1 MKYRTKLF
9 VLVVALVVVTNGL
22 LAFASHRQCDILLHD
37 EVHRKLRSI
46 AATAAVLLE
55 PDLVAKVRARSD
67 ESRPEYGLLRA
78 QLQKIRNANRRK
90 DAWVERI
97 FTLVPAPENNSV
109 VEYGV
114 DSEEQFELV
123 HHAGDIYMRNGAPV
137 SIGIEGIDQLADRLE
152 NFQAGYNAAFA
163 PIRDRSGKL
172 IADLGIAGVP
182 APFSTL
188 HQVGPQI
195 LFSFGLTVALALVV
209 AMALSWQVTQP
220 LYHLRRAIESIG
232 KDDLNATVR
241 PGMTGEFAELGA
253 SIDAMAAGLR
263 ERDTI
268 KRAFSGYL
276 SRQMLDI
283 VLANGQTAT
292 LKGERRRVTVLFADI
307 RGFNRDIGGHA
318 P

>member
-123 HHAGDIYMRNGAPV
+123 HHATPPSLLSETAP
-137 SIGIEGIDQLADRLE
+137 E
-152 NFQAGYNAAFA
+152 NSSPTWGSPEY
-163 PIRDRSGKL
+163 RR
-172 IADLGIAGVP
+172 
-182 APFSTL
+182 
-188 HQVGPQI
+188 H
-195 LFSFGLTVALALVV
+195 LALSIRLGPRFSS
-209 AMALSWQVTQP
+209 AL
-220 LYHLRRAIESIG
+220 G
-232 KDDLNATVR
+232 
-241 PGMTGEFAELGA
+241 
-253 SIDAMAAGLR
+253 
-263 ERDTI
+263 
-268 KRAFSGYL
+268 
-276 SRQMLDI
+276 SRW
-283 VLANGQTAT
+283 
-292 LKGERRRVTVLFADI
+292 RW
-307 RGFNRDIGGHA
+307 
-318 P
+318 PW